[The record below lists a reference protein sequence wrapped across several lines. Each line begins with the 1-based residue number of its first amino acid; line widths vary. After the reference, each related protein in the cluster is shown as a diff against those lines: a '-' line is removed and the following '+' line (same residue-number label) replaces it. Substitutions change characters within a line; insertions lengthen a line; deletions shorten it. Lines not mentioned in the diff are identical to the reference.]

1 MAENVQKAVFFDVD
15 DTLYDHLS
23 PLREALQET
32 VGLADE
38 MPYEDI
44 YYRFRYYSDLLSEEK
59 NLSAVPEEEALAD
72 MRRRRF
78 MLALAEFGVFLNEI
92 EAEAAQTAYVNRQFQ
107 IQPFPGAMELMETLT
122 HSGVKVGLITN
133 GPAEHQQKKLK
144 ALQVERYIPENLIF
158 VSGGVGYAKPDVRL
172 FEHVNAITET
182 SPEHSYHVG
191 DSWRNDVV
199 GAIKAGWT
207 VLWFN
212 HRNADAESEHRPHFT
227 VHHYQ
232 EIADILLSICTKTG
246 ESKNMEE
253 ISDCP

>member
-15 DTLYDHLS
+15 DTLYDHLI
-23 PLREALQET
+23 PLRSALQESA
-32 VGLADE
+32 GLPNE

-59 NLSAVPEEEALAD
+59 NLSAIPEEESLAD

-78 MLALAEFGVFLNEI
+78 MLALAEFGVFLNET
-92 EAEAAQTAYVNRQFQ
+92 EAEAAQRAYVDRQFQ
-107 IQPFPGAMELMETLT
+107 IQPFLGAMELIEKLT
-122 HSGVKVGLITN
+122 QSGIIVGLITN

-172 FEHVNAITET
+172 FEHVNVITRT
-182 SPEHSYHVG
+182 SPEHSYYVG

-199 GAIKAGWT
+199 GAMSAGWT

-212 HRNADAESEHRPHFT
+212 HRNAAAESAHRPHFT
-227 VHHYQ
+227 VHNYQ
-232 EIADILLSICTKTG
+232 EITDILLSINTFKQV
-246 ESKNMEE
+246 KV
-253 ISDCP
+253 

>member
-1 MAENVQKAVFFDVD
+1 MADSVQKAVFFDVD

-23 PLREALQET
+23 PLRSALQEA
-32 VGLADE
+32 VGLADD

-59 NLSAVPEEEALAD
+59 NLSAVPEKEALAD

-78 MLALAEFGVFLNEI
+78 MLALAEFGIFLNEK

-107 IQPFPGAMELMETLT
+107 IQPFHGAMELMETLT
-122 HSGVKVGLITN
+122 HSGIKVGLITN
-133 GPAEHQQKKLK
+133 GPAKHQQKKLK
-144 ALQVERYIPENLIF
+144 ALQVHRYIPEDMIF

-172 FEHVNAITET
+172 FEHVNAITKT
-182 SPEHSYHVG
+182 SPEHSYYIG

-207 VLWFN
+207 VLWYN
-212 HRNADAESEHRPHFT
+212 HRNAEAESDHRPHFI
-227 VHHYQ
+227 VHNYE
-232 EIADILLSICTKTG
+232 EIKDSLLSLAGLQKV
-246 ESKNMEE
+246 
-253 ISDCP
+253 